1 MEITITY
8 KNKDEFKYNNCSK
21 LIIESLEKKG
31 FEVFVTPGV
40 DEDDNIIEYFL
51 IKEKDIE

>member
-21 LIIESLEKKG
+21 LIIESLEKDYD
-31 FEVFVTPGV
+31 VFVTPGI